1 MFLVPCQTKESGS
14 LFPLLNQERNVNH
27 GKVVPTDPSEF
38 LKLTDISAA
47 NDKYSS
53 LFSKRL
59 QLPACYINNTSR
71 TSISAPTFYSEVYAR
86 RALLPSNP
94 YSCYCYCLTIPTMPI
109 YEPLLNI
116 YV

>member
-47 NDKYSS
+47 NVPE
-53 LFSKRL
+53 L
-59 QLPACYINNTSR
+59 
-71 TSISAPTFYSEVYAR
+71 VYPHQHFTLKSTPDAR
-86 RALLPSNP
+86 
-94 YSCYCYCLTIPTMPI
+94 YCHRIPTLVTATASPSLPCRFTNRNI
-109 YEPLLNI
+109 YEYNT
-116 YV
+116 YY